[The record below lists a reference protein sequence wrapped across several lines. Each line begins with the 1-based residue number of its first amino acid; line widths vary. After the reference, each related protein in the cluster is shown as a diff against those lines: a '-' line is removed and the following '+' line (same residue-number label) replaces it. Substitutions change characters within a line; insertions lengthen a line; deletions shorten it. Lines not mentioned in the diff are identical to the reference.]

1 MKKLILIMMVLF
13 IASSIPA
20 EAQIARVIDRISYK
34 MHMNKRHRAFK
45 KLHKKNVKMQRKL
58 QSSHK

>member
-1 MKKLILIMMVLF
+1 MMVLF

-20 EAQIARVIDRISYK
+20 EAQIARVVDRISYK